1 MKTPLTLI
9 ITLCLSTLL
18 FGQAE
23 DKKTSF
29 SLKEAKDYAAENS
42 YFTRNAMLDIRK
54 AEQRIKEITGMG
66 LPQIN
71 ASAGYNYFLQIPVQL
86 APANSFNPAA
96 SPDEFLELQF
106 GVKSNMKAGISVSQ
120 LLFDGSYLVGLK
132 ASKTFLELVNAQKA
146 KTDAEIARDITKSY
160 GMVLAADEN
169 AMLIAENEKQLQ
181 TMVDEAAAMFD
192 AGFIEEKDVDQ
203 LRLLLLNTEN
213 LKIQTENQKKT
224 SVDMLKFTMGM
235 PIKTEITLT
244 EKLDDIKNPFSNK
257 DQNMNSKLVVE
268 NHVDYQAAT
277 LSMRTQELTLSN
289 EKMGNYPKL
298 YGNFLYEGNS
308 FGNDFNHFSG
318 AGKWFPT
325 SIIGVQLNVP
335 IFAGG
340 MRHNKI
346 QQAKVGVEQA
356 NLRLKQTEQGL
367 FLDMATKKNAYET
380 AIYKMDNSSQN
391 LELAGKIKKQ
401 TQIKYSEGMTSSVEV
416 TQTENQYLQSQMN
429 YIMAVI
435 ELIQAK
441 ADLDYALGT
450 K

>member
-1 MKTPLTLI
+1 
-9 ITLCLSTLL
+9 
-18 FGQAE
+18 
-23 DKKTSF
+23 
-29 SLKEAKDYAAENS
+29 
-42 YFTRNAMLDIRK
+42 
-54 AEQRIKEITGMG
+54 
-66 LPQIN
+66 
-71 ASAGYNYFLQIPVQL
+71 
-86 APANSFNPAA
+86 
-96 SPDEFLELQF
+96 
-106 GVKSNMKAGISVSQ
+106 
-120 LLFDGSYLVGLK
+120 
-132 ASKTFLELVNAQKA
+132 
-146 KTDAEIARDITKSY
+146 
-160 GMVLAADEN
+160 
-169 AMLIAENEKQLQ
+169 
-181 TMVDEAAAMFD
+181 
-192 AGFIEEKDVDQ
+192 
-203 LRLLLLNTEN
+203 
-213 LKIQTENQKKT
+213 
-224 SVDMLKFTMGM
+224 
-235 PIKTEITLT
+235 
-244 EKLDDIKNPFSNK
+244 
-257 DQNMNSKLVVE
+257 LVVE

-277 LSMRTQELTLSN
+277 LTMRTQELTLSN

-356 NLRLKQTEQGL
+356 NLRLEQTEQGL

-416 TQTENQYLQSQMN
+416 TQTENQYLQSQMS

-441 ADLDYALGT
+441 ADLDYAIGT